1 MTEKCNPN
9 LGRQGVVWDMR
20 KMEIR
25 NGAFIAIKLTLIFF
39 KFIIF
44 LNFAFFLIVSLTIL
58 QFDEGAED
66 EDVEDDEEGDDIG
79 VSCLF

>member
-1 MTEKCNPN
+1 
-9 LGRQGVVWDMR
+9 MR